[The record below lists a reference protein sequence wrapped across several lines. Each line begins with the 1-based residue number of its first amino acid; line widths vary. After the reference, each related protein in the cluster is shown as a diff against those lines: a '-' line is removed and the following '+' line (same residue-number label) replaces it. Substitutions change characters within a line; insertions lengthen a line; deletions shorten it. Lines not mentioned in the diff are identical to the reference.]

1 MFLEF
6 CDFTSSSDIFG
17 LILEIIIKNLV
28 CHVKWEYFKCMY
40 DTQLNRYI
48 QFDAER
54 QNDKDVRFCA
64 IFMQFLFHGQ
74 EKNARTSLN

>member
-1 MFLEF
+1 
-6 CDFTSSSDIFG
+6 
-17 LILEIIIKNLV
+17 
-28 CHVKWEYFKCMY
+28 MY

-74 EKNARTSLN
+74 EKKCTHVTKLKHDLKRLLWTKEL